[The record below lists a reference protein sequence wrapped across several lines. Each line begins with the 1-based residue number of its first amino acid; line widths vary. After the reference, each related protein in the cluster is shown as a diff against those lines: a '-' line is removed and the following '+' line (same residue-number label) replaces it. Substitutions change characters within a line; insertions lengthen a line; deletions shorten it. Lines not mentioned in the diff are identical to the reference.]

1 MGISNLLAS
10 KPPQP
15 RIVAKDRLKFALIY
29 DRTGCSPQILENIK
43 IDIIKVISNY
53 LYVDEKMI
61 DIQISQVDT
70 EDSTNAPV
78 LFANIPIRGTRKV
91 PRRT

>member
-70 EDSTNAPV
+70 
-78 LFANIPIRGTRKV
+78 
-91 PRRT
+91 